1 MRKELQGK
9 TAILYR
15 RVSTTD
21 QKENGNSLNTQQHSL
36 RTFANN
42 SGMDIIREFQED
54 FSAKNFERP
63 EFNRL
68 LDFVK
73 KNKNKVDY
81 ILITSWDRFSRNTY
95 EALRVIGEMRELS
108 IEVNSVENWID
119 HNDPY
124 QLMMQLM
131 YLGMPEVDNRV
142 KSQKVTVNM
151 RQGLK
156 EGRWNRNQPLG
167 YIKGKDPTSPKR
179 PLMQIHPEK
188 GELVREL
195 FKDFSLGVHSQ
206 NDILKMNKYKS
217 LKLSKSNLS
226 RILKNPIYKGVIVV
240 PAYGEESEEI
250 IEALHEPLIDHK
262 TFKKVQDCLNLRKK
276 YNHKQSKLNENLPL
290 RGHLECPK
298 CKSNLTGSPSRGRS
312 GKRHYYYHCQNNKG
326 CNFRVNVKDAH
337 GGFDELL
344 ESLNPGKEVVE
355 LFKLILEEKFNQS
368 EASTIKQSKSLNSK
382 IEKIDERRKKL
393 LNTLLDGVIDN
404 ETYKESNELL
414 TKDKSEAI
422 QGLENLKS
430 HKNELKEYVNFG
442 ANLMENIKE
451 LYHRVD
457 VRLKDKLLSSI
468 LNEKLVFLNK
478 KYRTPQ
484 FKDAFSFIYS
494 NIKGLQTL
502 GIKKGDTF
510 SNTSLNV
517 PLTVQ
522 LSNTFYDNLY
532 ELYDFREVLINEG
545 IMDNNGYILPMTEL
559 QSNSNIP
566 YRN

>member
-9 TAILYR
+9 SAILYR

-21 QKENGNSLNTQQHSL
+21 QKENGNSLNTQRHSL
-36 RTFANN
+36 RAFAND

-108 IEVNSVENWID
+108 IEVNSVESWID
-119 HNDPY
+119 HDDPH
-124 QLMMQLM
+124 QLIMQLM
-131 YLGMPEVDNRV
+131 YLGMPEVDNKV

-156 EGRWNRNQPLG
+156 EGRWNRAQPLG
-167 YIKGKDPTSPKR
+167 YIKGKDPSNPKR
-179 PLMQIHPEK
+179 PLMQIDPLK
-188 GELVREL
+188 GKFVKQL

-206 NDILKMNKYKS
+206 SDILKMDKYKP

-226 RILKNPIYKGVIVV
+226 RILKNPIYAGKIVV
-240 PAYGEESEEI
+240 PAYRDEAEEI
-250 IEALHEPLIDHK
+250 INAIHEPLVDMK
-262 TFKKVQDCLNLRKK
+262 TFNKVQNCLNIRKK
-276 YNHKQSKLNENLPL
+276 YTHKQSKLNENLPL

-298 CKSNLTGSPSRGRS
+298 CKSNLTGSAARGKS
-312 GKRHYYYHCQNNKG
+312 GRKYHYYHCQHNKG
-326 CNFRVNVKDAH
+326 CDFSVNVKDAH
-337 GGFDELL
+337 GGFEELL

-355 LFKLILEEKFNQS
+355 LFKLILEEKFNKS
-368 EASTIKQSKSLNSK
+368 EASTIKQSKSLNKK
-382 IEKIDERRKKL
+382 IENIDERRTKL

-404 ETYKESNELL
+404 ETYKENNKLL
-414 TKDKSEAI
+414 IKDKNLAI

-442 ANLMENIKE
+442 AHMLENIKA
-451 LYHRVD
+451 LYNRMD
-457 VRLKDKLLSSI
+457 IRLKNKLLSSI

-502 GIKKGDTF
+502 GIKKGDTL
-510 SNTSLNV
+510 SNVSLNV
-517 PLTVQ
+517 PGVGIEPTLQRNTS
-522 LSNTFYDNLY
+522 LSRARLPVPPSGHFFGTANLH
-532 ELYDFREVLINEG
+532 LFKTNR
-545 IMDNNGYILPMTEL
+545 
-559 QSNSNIP
+559 
-566 YRN
+566 

>member
-1 MRKELQGK
+1 MGQELQGK
-9 TAILYR
+9 KTILYR

-21 QKENGNSLNTQQHSL
+21 QKENGNSLNTQLHSL
-36 RTFANN
+36 RSFAHNN
-42 SGMDIIREFQED
+42 GMDVIEEYQED

-68 LDFVK
+68 RDYVI
-73 KNKNKVDY
+73 KNPGKVDY
-81 ILITSWDRFSRNTY
+81 ILITSWDRFSRDAY
-95 EALRVIGEMRELS
+95 EGLGVIRKMRELGVE
-108 IEVNSVENWID
+108 INSVENWID
-119 HNDPY
+119 HYDPQ
-124 QLMMQLM
+124 QLILLMM
-131 YLGMPEVDNRV
+131 YLGLPEVDNRV

-156 EGRWNRNQPLG
+156 EGRWNRAQPLG
-167 YIKGKDPTSPKR
+167 YIPGKDPTNPKK
-179 PLMQIHPEK
+179 PLMQIDPVK
-188 GELVREL
+188 GELVGEL
-195 FKDFSLGVHSQ
+195 FSDFALGVHSQ
-206 NDILKMNKYKS
+206 SDIRKMDKFKL

-226 RILKNPIYKGVIVV
+226 RILKNPIYKGIIVV
-240 PAYGEESEEI
+240 PEYGDEPEEI
-250 IEALHEPLIDHK
+250 VDGLHEPLIDTK
-262 TFKKVQDCLNLRKK
+262 TWNKVQNCLNLRKK
-276 YNHKQSKLNENLPL
+276 YTHKQSKLNENLPL

-298 CKSNLTGSPSRGRS
+298 CKSNLTGSASKGKS
-312 GKRHYYYHCQNNKG
+312 GNRHFYYHCQQNKG

-337 GGFDELL
+337 TGFDELL
-344 ESLNPGKEVVE
+344 ESLNPGKEVVD

-368 EASTIKQSKSLNSK
+368 EASTIKQSKSLHKK
-382 IEKIDERRKKL
+382 IEKIDERRTKL
-393 LNTLLDGVIDN
+393 LNALLDEVIDKD
-404 ETYKESNELL
+404 TYKESNELL
-414 TKDKSEAI
+414 TTEKKEAN

-451 LYHRVD
+451 LYYRVD

-517 PLTVQ
+517 LEVGVQ
-522 LSNTFYDNLY
+522 
-532 ELYDFREVLINEG
+532 
-545 IMDNNGYILPMTEL
+545 
-559 QSNSNIP
+559 
-566 YRN
+566 

>member
-1 MRKELQGK
+1 MGQELQGK
-9 TAILYR
+9 RTILYR

-21 QKENGNSLNTQQHSL
+21 QKENGNSLNTQLHSL
-36 RTFANN
+36 RTFAHNN
-42 SGMDIIREFQED
+42 GMDVISEYQED
-54 FSAKNFERP
+54 FSAKNFVRP

-68 LDFVK
+68 RDYII
-73 KNKNKVDY
+73 KNPGKVDY
-81 ILITSWDRFSRNTY
+81 ILITSWDRFSRDAY
-95 EALRVIGEMRELS
+95 EGLGVIREMRALGVE
-108 IEVNSVENWID
+108 INSVENWID
-119 HNDPY
+119 HYDPQ
-124 QLMMQLM
+124 QLILLMM
-131 YLGMPEVDNRV
+131 YLGLPEVDNRV

-156 EGRWNRNQPLG
+156 EGRWNRAQPLG
-167 YIKGKDPTSPKR
+167 YIPGKDPTNPKK
-179 PLMQIHPEK
+179 PLMQIDPVK
-188 GELVREL
+188 GELVGEL
-195 FKDFSLGVHSQ
+195 FSDFALGVHSQ
-206 NDILKMNKYKS
+206 SDIRKMDKFKL

-226 RILKNPIYKGVIVV
+226 RILKNPIYKGIIVV
-240 PAYGEESEEI
+240 PEYGDEPEEI
-250 IEALHEPLIDHK
+250 VDGLHEPLIDTK
-262 TFKKVQDCLNLRKK
+262 TWNKVQNCLNLRKK
-276 YNHKQSKLNENLPL
+276 YTHKQSKLNENLPL

-298 CKSNLTGSPSRGRS
+298 CKSNLTGSASKGKS
-312 GKRHYYYHCQNNKG
+312 GNRHFYYHCQQNKG

-337 GGFDELL
+337 TGFDELL
-344 ESLNPGKEVVE
+344 ESLNPGKEVVD

-382 IEKIDERRKKL
+382 IEKIDERRTKL

-442 ANLMENIKE
+442 AYMMENIKE

-478 KYRTPQ
+478 KYRTPK
-484 FKDAFSFIYS
+484 FKEAFSFIYS
-494 NIKGLQTL
+494 NIKGLQVS

-510 SNTSLNV
+510 SNISLNV
-517 PLTVQ
+517 PEAGIEPALPKEQ
-522 LSNTFYDNLY
+522 
-532 ELYDFREVLINEG
+532 DFESSAS
-545 IMDNNGYILPMTEL
+545 T
-559 QSNSNIP
+559 NSATRAGETKGTP
-566 YRN
+566 SLWRRQRYSYYFKEK

>member
-36 RTFANN
+36 RAFANN
-42 SGMDIIREFQED
+42 SGMDIVREFQED
-54 FSAKNFERP
+54 FSAKNFDRP

-68 LDFVK
+68 RDFVRV
-73 KNKNKVDY
+73 NKNKVDY
-81 ILITSWDRFSRNTY
+81 ILITSWDRFSRNAY
-95 EALRVIGEMRELS
+95 EGLGVISEMKTLGVE
-108 IEVNSVENWID
+108 INSTENWID
-119 HNDPY
+119 HNDPQ
-124 QLMMQLM
+124 QLIMLMM
-131 YLGMPEVDNRV
+131 YLGLPEVDNRV
-142 KSQKVTVNM
+142 KSNKVRINM
-151 RQGLK
+151 RTGLK
-156 EGRWNRNQPLG
+156 EGRWNRPQPLG
-167 YIKGKDPTSPKR
+167 YIKGKDPTNPKR

-195 FKDFSLGVHSQ
+195 FREFSLGVHSQ
-206 NDILKMNKYKS
+206 SDILKMNKYKS

-250 IEALHEPLIDHK
+250 VEALHEPLVDHK

-276 YNHKQSKLNENLPL
+276 YSHKQSKLNENLPL
-290 RGHLECPK
+290 RGHLKCPK
-298 CKSNLTGSPSRGRS
+298 CKSNLTGSPSRGKS
-312 GKRHYYYHCQNNKG
+312 GKQHYYYHCQQNKG
-326 CNFRVNVKDAH
+326 CNFRMNVKDAH
-337 GGFDELL
+337 LGFEELL
-344 ESLNPGKEVVE
+344 ESLNPGKEVVD
-355 LFKLILEEKFNQS
+355 LFKLILEKKFNET
-368 EASTIKQSKSLNSK
+368 EASTIKQSRRLNKK
-382 IEKIDERRKKL
+382 IETIEERRTKL

-404 ETYKESNELL
+404 ETYKENNELL
-414 TKDKSEAI
+414 TKDKNEAI

-430 HKNELKEYVNFG
+430 HSNELKEYVNFG
-442 ANLMENIKE
+442 AYLMENIKE

-484 FKDAFSFIYS
+484 FKEAFSFIYS
-494 NIKGLQTL
+494 NIKGLQTSV
-502 GIKKGDTF
+502 IKKGDTL
-510 SNTSLNV
+510 SNISLNV

-522 LSNTFYDNLY
+522 LSNTFYENLY
-532 ELYDFREVLINEG
+532 EIYDLRQVLINEG
-545 IMDNNGYILPMTEL
+545 IMDNDGFILPMTEL
-559 QSNSNIP
+559 QPNSNIP